1 MTEFR
6 EKLIELYSWRIA
18 AALVKRHPNDITVF
32 IGHPCSGQYDV
43 LWLINRKKKKTGFG
57 EIRLNRAGTIQIPSR
72 FDQARGRLD
81 EPISWESYIAG
92 DHRSFVRNIEIYA
105 GLPIVRRS
113 PRSTSRVLAYMAMHH
128 LLAENFVASATK
140 SGPKYTLRNGY
151 FDTSGEGGGVNPDLR
166 DIGFA
171 EELFR
176 PLESDLFDEPSYRF
190 WILYSY
196 DSDKGRVA
204 EAALE
209 ESTGTLLIL
218 KAEPK
223 KLNLMHLYDFFG
235 RDLDLFYRALDE
247 EFASP

>member
-1 MTEFR
+1 MEFR
-6 EKLIELYSWRIA
+6 EKLVELYSWRIT

-32 IGHPCSGQYDV
+32 IGHPGGGQSDV
-43 LWLINRKKKKTGFG
+43 LWLINRKKKKLGFG
-57 EIRLNRAGTIQIPSR
+57 EIMLNRAGTIQIPNR
-72 FDQARGRLD
+72 FDQAPGRLD

-92 DHRSFVRNIEIYA
+92 DHRSFLRNIENAA
-105 GLPIVRRS
+105 GLPSVRRS

-128 LLAENFVASATK
+128 LLAKNFVVSVTK

-166 DIGFA
+166 DMGFH

-190 WILYSY
+190 WILYFY
-196 DSDKGRVA
+196 DSEKGSVA
-204 EAALE
+204 EAAFE

-218 KAEPK
+218 NAEPK
-223 KLNLMHLYDFFG
+223 TINLMKIYDFCGCAFG
-235 RDLDLFYRALDE
+235 GVFFQYFSA
-247 EFASP
+247 